1 MTLIFNTHTMMK
13 KLLLTLFFLIG
24 CFSVVSA
31 QGHHG
36 KKNDKMFEEIQEFK
50 MKYLAQE
57 MELKD
62 DQKEKFFKL
71 YDEMSCKRFEVMKPA
86 WELERK
92 LKKNSSATEQQYQE
106 AAEAM
111 AKAKDQCAA
120 IEKEYNEKFSQFLSQ
135 KQIFKMKEAE
145 DEFRKKMQEMRQ
157 NKKGG
162 RR

>member
-1 MTLIFNTHTMMK
+1 MMK

-31 QGHHG
+31 QVHHG
-36 KKNDKMFEEIQEFK
+36 KKNDKMYEEIQEFK

-62 DQKEKFFKL
+62 DQKDKFYKL
-71 YDEMSCKRFEVMKPA
+71 YDEMNEKRLEVLKPA
-86 WELERK
+86 WSLEKK
-92 LKKNSSATEQQYQE
+92 LKKNPSASEEEYQQ

-111 AKAKDQCAA
+111 TKAKDQCAA
-120 IEKEYNEKFSQFLSQ
+120 IEKEYAEKFSQFLTQ

-145 DEFRKKMQEMRQ
+145 DQFRKKMQEMRQ
-157 NKKGG
+157 NKKGK
-162 RR
+162 R

>member
-1 MTLIFNTHTMMK
+1 MK
-13 KLLLTLFFLIG
+13 KLLLILFFFVG

-31 QGHHG
+31 QGRHG
-36 KKNDKMFEEIQEFK
+36 KNHDKMFEEIQEFK

-62 DQKEKFFKL
+62 DQKEQFFKL
-71 YDEMSCKRFEVMKPA
+71 YDEMCAKRFEVMKPA
-86 WELERK
+86 WQLEK
-92 LKKNSSATEQQYQE
+92 SLKKNHSATEEQYQE

-111 AKAKDQCAA
+111 TKAKEQCAA
-120 IEKEYNEKFSQFLSQ
+120 IEKQYNEKFSTFLSQ

-157 NKKGG
+157 NKKGK
-162 RR
+162 R

>member
-1 MTLIFNTHTMMK
+1 MMK

-24 CFSVVSA
+24 CFSLVAA

-36 KKNDKMFEEIQEFK
+36 KKNDKMYEEIQEFK

-62 DQKEKFFKL
+62 DQKDRFYKL
-71 YDEMSCKRFEVMKPA
+71 YDELNEKRVEVLKPA
-86 WELERK
+86 WQLEKKLRK
-92 LKKNSSATEQQYQE
+92 NHSASEEQYQE

-111 AKAKDQCAA
+111 SRAKDKCAA

-145 DEFRKKMQEMRQ
+145 DQFRKKMQEMRQ
-157 NKKGG
+157 NKRGK
-162 RR
+162 R